1 LNQPADHLIQTNCDL
16 KGQQKL
22 FWLYLDKAASCCR
35 ADHVDLS
42 HFGSLS
48 HLEAHWKQEHQQLQ
62 QGVQVPSCNTCWQH
76 ERQGLKSW
84 RQLQPPTNHVIELY
98 LNNACNQMCSYCSP
112 KFSSTWQKSITDLGM
127 LHSISATAQRN
138 LQIPVISQNDA
149 WVGQIESYIKEQA
162 ADSLTIKLLGGEPLM
177 QHQSLKQLIKLCHNQ
192 VRQLRINTNLNPP
205 SAKFLHWILETVPP
219 AKLGFDISIDATP
232 SYNHVPRGLFDVSK
246 FLANLELIKSHRV
259 EYRFLAVVSALSVFD
274 LPNFVTWCQQNQHAY
289 SLFPINNPACL
300 DPKLIPA
307 EFKNQIDQ
315 INLPDHIRQLLNYDQ
330 PQVDLKLFEQY
341 NYLQQYFERTQQD
354 PHTIDNKVFVQYWS
368 WLEKKFYENSNRIRP
383 AS

>member
-1 LNQPADHLIQTNCDL
+1 
-16 KGQQKL
+16 
-22 FWLYLDKAASCCR
+22 
-35 ADHVDLS
+35 
-42 HFGSLS
+42 
-48 HLEAHWKQEHQQLQ
+48 
-62 QGVQVPSCNTCWQH
+62 
-76 ERQGLKSW
+76 
-84 RQLQPPTNHVIELY
+84 
-98 LNNACNQMCSYCSP
+98 
-112 KFSSTWQKSITDLGM
+112 
-127 LHSISATAQRN
+127 
-138 LQIPVISQNDA
+138 
-149 WVGQIESYIKEQA
+149 
-162 ADSLTIKLLGGEPLM
+162 
-177 QHQSLKQLIKLCHNQ
+177 
-192 VRQLRINTNLNPP
+192 
-205 SAKFLHWILETVPP
+205 
-219 AKLGFDISIDATP
+219 
-232 SYNHVPRGLFDVSK
+232 
-246 FLANLELIKSHRV
+246 
-259 EYRFLAVVSALSVFD
+259 VVSALSVFD